1 MKKLAIV
8 KLALEFVVWPTLLFA
23 CVACVVAASAKPADI
38 VNLEIGSKSPLEIE
52 LPKCVPHR
60 SIEIKNA
67 GSAVVKVVLG
77 KGDRWAFSGMSSIGL
92 PPTSAIKIN
101 AVADGQGCFYD
112 EPPTVK

>member
-1 MKKLAIV
+1 MKKLEIV
-8 KLALEFVVWPTLLFA
+8 NLALRFVVLPTLIFA
-23 CVACVVAASAKPADI
+23 CVACVVAASEKPADI
-38 VNLEIGSKSPLEIE
+38 VLAIGSESVLEIA

-92 PPTSAIKIN
+92 PPTSAIRID
-101 AVADGQGCFYD
+101 AFADGQGCLYN
-112 EPPTVK
+112 EPPTVKK